1 MNNLEAALVWLE
13 DDGRILFGSAFLCF
27 IRIGAVLALL
37 PTFGERIVP
46 VRLRVGVALAFTA
59 VVAPGIKATV
69 AVTLGACLSEAICGL
84 ALGAGFRMLV
94 LALQTAGAIAAQST
108 SLSAIFGGAAAD
120 PLPAFSHL
128 LAVSA
133 LALSFSIGLHIHAA
147 EILIRSYDLFPQGR
161 VLSAAGFA
169 EWGTAQVSRAFGLA
183 FVLASPFVIG
193 SVIYNV
199 ALGVINRA
207 MPSLMV
213 SFVGAPAITLGGL
226 ALMAL
231 TAPVIL
237 AIWLREWL
245 GWLADPFTLLR

>member
-1 MNNLEAALVWLE
+1 MSNLDAALVWME
-13 DDGRILFGSAFLCF
+13 GDGQILFWSAFLCF
-27 IRIGAVLALL
+27 VRIGAVLALM
-37 PTFGERIVP
+37 PTFGERVVP
-46 VRLRVGVALAFTA
+46 VRLRLGLTLAFTA
-59 VVAPGIKATV
+59 VVAPSIVAPA
-69 AVTLGACLSEAICGL
+69 AVTLGACFTEALCGL

-108 SLSAIFGGAAAD
+108 SLSAIFGGAASD

-128 LAVSA
+128 LTVGA
-133 LALSFSIGLHIHAA
+133 LALSFSIGLHVHAA
-147 EILIRSYDLFPQGR
+147 EILIRSYDIFPQGR
-161 VLSAAGFA
+161 ALSAAGFA
-169 EWGTAQVSRAFGLA
+169 DWGTAQVSRAFALA
-183 FVLASPFVIG
+183 FVLASPFILG

-213 SFVGAPAITLGGL
+213 SFIGAPAITLGGL

-231 TAPVIL
+231 TAPLIL
-237 AIWLREWL
+237 AIWLRHWL

>member
-1 MNNLEAALVWLE
+1 MNNLDSALIWLE
-13 DDGRILFGSAFLCF
+13 GDGRTLFWSAFLCF
-27 IRIGAVLALL
+27 VRIGAVLALL

-46 VRLRVGVALAFTA
+46 TRVKIGLTLALTV
-59 VVAPGIKATV
+59 VVAPSVTPV
-69 AVTLGACLSEAICGL
+69 AEVTLGSALREAMCGL
-84 ALGAGFRMLV
+84 ALGAGFRMWV

-108 SLSAIFGGAAAD
+108 SLAAIFGGAAAD

-147 EILIRSYDLFPQGR
+147 EILIRSYRIFPQGDG
-161 VLSAAGFA
+161 LSAAAFA
-169 EWGTAQVSRAFGLA
+169 EWGVAQVSRAFGLA
-183 FVLASPFVIG
+183 FVLAAPFVVG

-231 TAPVIL
+231 TAPIIL
-237 AIWLREWL
+237 SIWLQKWL
-245 GWLADPFTLLR
+245 GWLADPFSLLR